1 MKKSLN
7 RWLWK
12 KIHQIMNER
21 FMIEVEF
28 IGDKRISS
36 TLRVRPILDKVVI
49 DWDKKT
55 IDTKYKK

>member
-1 MKKSLN
+1 
-7 RWLWK
+7 
-12 KIHQIMNER
+12 MNER